1 MTGGILG
8 HTIKLMSD
16 DAVPGIENKWW
27 YNDRTG
33 AVEQGFVSPALQ
45 RIGPFNTREEAEH
58 AMEKLRAN
66 SAKWAEEDAA
76 EDY

>member
-1 MTGGILG
+1 
-8 HTIKLMSD
+8 MSD
-16 DAVPGIENKWW
+16 AAEPGVEKKWW
-27 YNDRTG
+27 YNDKTG

-58 AMEKLRAN
+58 ALDKLREN

-76 EDY
+76 EDR